1 MSFCASPNPE
11 KALELFEQLT
21 AKDSWLSSLRPS
33 GRAFSR
39 TRIYTLGVVIRLM
52 MVQRLMTKFTL
63 MHAVQ
68 CLAQQGARISL
79 GAAAYCRARQK
90 VPTLV
95 AKQVLE
101 QIIERL
107 RGWLPTHPV
116 LPDRAIFVLDGS
128 TVTLP
133 HSLELVKAF
142 PPHRNQRA
150 TASHW
155 PLLRL
160 VVLQDVQTGIAICPH
175 WGPETVSEQALGLR
189 AIAGLPPGAVLIGD
203 RNFGIFGVAYAA
215 GQHGHAVLIRLTKQR
230 AEHLAGSSLQAGLDT
245 KITWKPTRWD
255 SCGGPYDS
263 QATVTGRLLCIS
275 ASAPNQQEPVY
286 LFTTMELPVEQIAN
300 LYALRWNVETDL
312 RSIKQTVHLQELSAR
327 STALLEKE
335 LLLAFAAY
343 NLVRAV
349 ICLAA
354 EKAQVA
360 PRRISFTNVYTLL
373 ETFASDLYAHRHS
386 DASDPFWDRMIG
398 MAAQYKLPN
407 RTKSRSYPR
416 AVWPKPK
423 SFPAKHAAS

>member
-1 MSFCASPNPE
+1 MSVCASPNPE

-21 AKDSWLSSLRPS
+21 AKDSWLSSLRPA

-52 MVQRLMTKFTL
+52 IVQRLMTKFTL
-63 MHAVQ
+63 LHAVQ

-101 QIIERL
+101 QLIERL
-107 RGWLPTHPV
+107 GGWLPNNPV

-133 HSLELVKAF
+133 HSPELVKAY

-150 TASHW
+150 AASHW

-160 VVLQDVQTGIAICPH
+160 VVLQDVQTGIAICPQ
-175 WGPETVSEQALGLR
+175 WGPEKVSEQALGLQ
-189 AIAGLPPGAVLIGD
+189 AIAGLPAGAVLIGD
-203 RNFGIFGVAYAA
+203 RNFGIFGVACAA
-215 GQHGHAVLIRLTKQR
+215 DQHGHAVLIRLTKQR
-230 AEHLAGSSLQAGLDT
+230 AEHLAGGSLEPGLDT

-255 SCGGPYDS
+255 SCGGPYEA
-263 QATVTGRLLCIS
+263 QAAVTGRLLCVS
-275 ASAPNQQEPVY
+275 ASAPNQQEPLY
-286 LFTTMELPVEQIAN
+286 LFTTLDLPVEQIAP

-327 STALLEKE
+327 STAMLEKE

-354 EKAQVA
+354 AKAQVP

-386 DASDPFWDRMIG
+386 DPSDPFWDRMIH

-423 SFPAKHAAS
+423 SFPIKHAVS